1 VYVAPP
7 PVVLAFQTLPLEAY
21 KNLVVPIGQPAHWVR
36 QPKKLAVVLAQSH
49 RLKLLHFFVFL
60 FELNFLKSDFVLS

>member
-36 QPKKLAVVLAQSH
+36 QPKKLAVVFWH
-49 RLKLLHFFVFL
+49 RLKLLHFLVFL

>member
-1 VYVAPP
+1 MYVAPP

-36 QPKKLAVVLAQSH
+36 QPKKLAGGFLAQTN
-49 RLKLLHFFVFL
+49 KVVTFFIFI
-60 FELNFLKSDFVLS
+60 FELIF